1 MAETL
6 NLLTFILGAVQ
17 VVDILIA
24 LGLYFVYNK
33 NTDYLYVLL
42 LWVGMCLTFMTDSY
56 LGSFSAKHVF
66 FSSIFAGFSGV
77 ALTQLVSRHY
87 KVESSLLKHLKYLF
101 FGYLTS
107 VISFSLG
114 IRNLTFL
121 AFIICLSY
129 LVPLFL
135 TLFAAYKNIKKMKF
149 KKITMMDYVFLLT
162 VLIWGI
168 HYLDYPF
175 LRPLENLKFSVFGF
189 SFALL
194 LTYLTSIILPVVIN
208 RRIYLYLNDTLEEK
222 LQVKS
227 AQLKKAQEHMIAK
240 EKLASLGALS
250 AGIAHEIKNPL
261 NIIKS
266 STYVIRKFYTNE
278 LPIFQDL
285 AKQNNCQELTEKI
298 DSSTKRLKTV
308 SELID
313 TNVNRAD
320 NIIQSM
326 LAQSRGSKSQLVLSD
341 MNNLIKENINFVIDS
356 TWRKYAIN
364 IKVNYDFKANEKVN
378 LYYEDFGRM
387 VINIV
392 DNALY
397 AMAKKDYRLGEA
409 PLLEVSTYE
418 DGDFFYLSIKDNGT
432 GIPEDLKH
440 EILNPF
446 YTTKP
451 VGEGTG
457 LGLSIVY
464 DVVKLH
470 EGTLEIESKESQYTL
485 FKMSFYKKMKN
496 M

>member
-1 MAETL
+1 
-6 NLLTFILGAVQ
+6 
-17 VVDILIA
+17 
-24 LGLYFVYNK
+24 
-33 NTDYLYVLL
+33 
-42 LWVGMCLTFMTDSY
+42 
-56 LGSFSAKHVF
+56 
-66 FSSIFAGFSGV
+66 
-77 ALTQLVSRHY
+77 
-87 KVESSLLKHLKYLF
+87 
-101 FGYLTS
+101 
-107 VISFSLG
+107 
-114 IRNLTFL
+114 
-121 AFIICLSY
+121 
-129 LVPLFL
+129 
-135 TLFAAYKNIKKMKF
+135 
-149 KKITMMDYVFLLT
+149 MDYVFLLT

-175 LRPLENLKFSVFGF
+175 LRPLENLKFSIFGF

-222 LQVKS
+222 LQAKS
-227 AQLKKAQEHMIAK
+227 LELKKAQEHMVAK

-285 AKQNNCQELTEKI
+285 ANQNKCQELTEKI
-298 DSSTKRLKTV
+298 NSSTKRLKTV

-341 MNNLIKENINFVIDS
+341 MNKLIKENINFVIDS
-356 TWRKYAIN
+356 TRRKYAVN
-364 IKVNYDFKANEKVN
+364 IKVDYNFMANEKVN

-387 VINIV
+387 IINIV

-397 AMAKKDYRLGEA
+397 AMAKKDYKSEEA
-409 PLLEVSTYE
+409 PLLEVGTYD

-440 EILNPF
+440 DILNPF

-470 EGTLEIESKESQYTL
+470 EGTLEIDSKESQYTL
-485 FKMSFYKKMKN
+485 FKMSFSKKI
-496 M
+496 